1 MNEGRG
7 TRTIPLR
14 RARNGNHAAPVRTAG
29 WQEMVTEQL
38 RLLSG
43 PPRLLWLATLGG
55 TAITLRSAQALWTR
69 MVSEGESAERWLRR
83 GAPDVPQAR
92 P

>member
-14 RARNGNHAAPVRTAG
+14 RARNGGHAGPVSIAG
-29 WQEMVTEQL
+29 WWGLMTDRVH
-38 RLLSG
+38 LLAG
-43 PPRLLWLATLGG
+43 PPRQLWLATLGG

-83 GAPDVPQAR
+83 GAPEIPQTR